1 MSLRID
7 LSLALPGRVLD
18 VKTELPEG
26 GCLALYGPSGVGK
39 TTLLRIL
46 AGLQQPMRG
55 TVEFGGQTWL
65 DTTGKVMLPARA
77 RKVGFVFQNFALF
90 PNMTVDGNL
99 AFAQPKPDAARRAD
113 WLALT
118 GMTDYAHRYPR
129 ELSGGQMQRV
139 ALARALASEPQLL
152 LLDEALSALDT
163 RLRADLQDAL
173 ADILARTKLTTVLVS
188 HDPGEVF
195 RLASHVAHLQ
205 PDAPTV
211 YGTPR
216 DVLLKANTLGRY
228 ALAGQV
234 LLIEAAGVQ
243 ARVVIAIG
251 NETLTTLLNHE
262 EADALKV
269 GQRVSVALNGASAM
283 VSAA

>member
-1 MSLRID
+1 MSLQIEI
-7 LSLALPGRVLD
+7 SLALPGRILD
-18 VKTELPEG
+18 IHTDLPKG

-39 TTLLRIL
+39 TTLLRVL
-46 AGLQQPMRG
+46 AGLQQPQRG
-55 TVEFGGQTWL
+55 SVLFDGKPWL
-65 DTTGKVMLPARA
+65 DTDQRLLVPPRS
-77 RKVGFVFQNFALF
+77 RRVGFVFQDFALF
-90 PNMTVDGNL
+90 PNMTVEGNL
-99 AFAQPKPDAARRAD
+99 AFAQPRPDAARRAY

-118 GMTDYAHRYPR
+118 GMTAYAQRSPR

-152 LLDEALSALDT
+152 LLDEALSALDS

-173 ADILARTKLTTVLVS
+173 ADILAETHLTTVLVS

-195 RLASHVAHLQ
+195 RLATQVAHLQ
-205 PDAPTV
+205 PDAPTR

-216 DVLLKANTLGRY
+216 EVLLKTNTLGRY

-234 LLIEAAGVQ
+234 LLIEPAGVQ

-251 NETLTTLLNHE
+251 IETLTTLLNHD
-262 EADALKV
+262 EAAALKV

>member
-1 MSLRID
+1 MSLQID
-7 LSLALPGRVLD
+7 LSLALPGRMLEIQ
-18 VKTELPEG
+18 TSLPQG

-46 AGLQQPMRG
+46 AGLQQPLRG
-55 TVEFGGQTWL
+55 TVQFGEDTWL
-65 DTTGKVMLPARA
+65 DSARKIMLPARA
-77 RKVGFVFQNFALF
+77 RKVGFVFQDFALF

-99 AFAQPKPDAARRAD
+99 AFAQPRPDASRRAH

-118 GMTDYAHRYPR
+118 GMSQYARRYPR

-139 ALARALASEPQLL
+139 ALARALASEPRLL
-152 LLDEALSALDT
+152 LLDEALSALDA

-173 ADILARTKLTTVLVS
+173 ADILAETKLTTVLVS
-188 HDPGEVF
+188 HDAGEVF

-205 PDAPTV
+205 PDAPTR

-216 DVLLKANTLGRY
+216 DVLLKTNTLGRY

-251 NETLTTLLNHE
+251 NETLTTLLNHD
-262 EADALKV
+262 EAGALKV

>member
-1 MSLRID
+1 MSLFMD
-7 LSLALPGRVLD
+7 VTLALPGRALTMQVD
-18 VKTELPEG
+18 VPQG

-46 AGLQQPMRG
+46 AGLARAESGMVR
-55 TVEFGGQTWL
+55 FNGQTWF
-65 DTTGKVMLPARA
+65 DATSHEQTPTRS
-77 RKVGFVFQNFALF
+77 RRVGFVFQDFALF

-99 AFAQPKPDAARRAD
+99 AFAQSKPDATRRGH
-113 WLALT
+113 WLELT
-118 GMTDYAHRYPR
+118 GMTAYGRRYPR
-129 ELSGGQMQRV
+129 ELSGGQLQRV

-152 LLDEALSALDT
+152 LLDEALSALDGS
-163 RLRADLQDAL
+163 LRSSLQQAL
-173 ADILARTKLTTVLVS
+173 ADILSETQLTTVLVS

-195 RLASHVAHLQ
+195 RLASQVAYLQ
-205 PDAPTV
+205 PDAPTR

-216 DVLLKANTLGRY
+216 EVLLNTNTLGRY

-234 LLIEAAGVQ
+234 LLVEPAGVQ

-251 NETLTTLLNHE
+251 QETLTTLVNHA
-262 EADALKV
+262 EATALHV
-269 GQRVSVALNGASAM
+269 GQRVNVALNGASAM